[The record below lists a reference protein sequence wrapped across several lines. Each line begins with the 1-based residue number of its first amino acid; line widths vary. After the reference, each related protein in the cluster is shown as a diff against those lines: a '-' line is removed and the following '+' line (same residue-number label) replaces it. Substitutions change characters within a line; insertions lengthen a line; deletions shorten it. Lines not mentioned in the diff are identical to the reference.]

1 MSRGVHGFDLCPV
14 SSCQT
19 PTQSCEER
27 DRGESLNQTLFQ
39 ESVSLSVFTKRSC
52 SWTLDTLTSHHI
64 WLTLRKE
71 QHVKENVSGQVQG
84 ASLIVCV
91 CERKWERA
99 GVSEWTFFFF
109 SKFLSLVDV
118 CTDWCCSCGGGLF
131 LDLSV
136 FLCGGRRILQR
147 ELYGSKRLTVG
158 GSVVWPLEPELG
170 QIRTLTTSVS

>member
-1 MSRGVHGFDLCPV
+1 MNKYRVTLRVQRCPWFWPV

-99 GVSEWTFFFF
+99 GVSEWTFFF

-136 FLCGGRRILQR
+136 FLVVGEEFCNVN
-147 ELYGSKRLTVG
+147 STVLN
-158 GSVVWPLEPELG
+158 VWQLVAQLSD
-170 QIRTLTTSVS
+170 L